1 MDGNRRW
8 ARKRFMPAALGHVA
22 GAKRVKAL
30 VEACARLNIEHL
42 TLFAFS
48 TENWRRPEEEV
59 SKLMDLFSSY
69 LQKEVDEME
78 VNGVKLIVVGDKSK
92 FSADL
97 QGLIHR
103 AEQQT
108 RHNTKITLRVAA
120 NYGGRW
126 DIIQAVKAWREAHP
140 TSDIQ
145 NLNEDALASYL
156 CTHEAPEM
164 DLLIRSGGESRV
176 SNFML
181 WQAAYAELYFVET
194 LWPDFTVKH
203 FSDALE
209 WFSKRDRRFG
219 SAAPL

>member
-1 MDGNRRW
+1 
-8 ARKRFMPAALGHVA
+8 
-22 GAKRVKAL
+22 
-30 VEACARLNIEHL
+30 
-42 TLFAFS
+42 
-48 TENWRRPEEEV
+48 
-59 SKLMDLFSSY
+59 MDLFSSY

-78 VNGVKLIVVGDKSK
+78 ANGVKLIVVGDKTK
-92 FSADL
+92 FSSEL

-108 RHNTKITLRVAA
+108 RHNTTITLRVAA

-140 TSDIQ
+140 TADMQ
-145 NLNEDALASYL
+145 NLNEEALVAYL
-156 CTHEAPEM
+156 STHEAPEM
-164 DLLIRSGGESRV
+164 DLLIRTGGESRV

-181 WQAAYAELYFVET
+181 WQAAYAELYFVDT